1 MGQQL
6 TTRSR
11 VVCLQEKLK
20 VELQEEGTHNT
31 QLLHHPETVNPP
43 PTQPLS
49 RAHSRFRSFEQSI
62 VHSTQYTE
70 SSSNTPSTCRSAGK
84 RQQSLC
90 SRRVS

>member
-31 QLLHHPETVNPP
+31 QLLHHPETVNPTSVP
-43 PTQPLS
+43 
-49 RAHSRFRSFEQSI
+49 RAFPIQVF
-62 VHSTQYTE
+62 
-70 SSSNTPSTCRSAGK
+70 
-84 RQQSLC
+84 
-90 SRRVS
+90 